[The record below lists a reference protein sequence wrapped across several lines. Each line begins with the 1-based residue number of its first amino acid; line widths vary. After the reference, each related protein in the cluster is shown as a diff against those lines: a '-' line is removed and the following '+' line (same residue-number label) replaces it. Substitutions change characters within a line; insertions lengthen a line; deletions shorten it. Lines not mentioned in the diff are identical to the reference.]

1 MERRGMIEA
10 AEVLTT
16 HVHRSLDERLEHW
29 AAQIGRI
36 RANCNAITS
45 KIDGWHGDALYGEAG
60 DEDKPYPGVLFVIQE
75 DLDALEATVESLAHR
90 LGTLIPKSSKK

>member
-10 AEVLTT
+10 EEVPTR

-29 AAQIGRI
+29 SAQIGRI
-36 RANCNAITS
+36 RANSNAIAS
-45 KIDGWHGDALYGEAG
+45 KIDKWDGDALYGEAG
-60 DEDKPYPGVLFVIQE
+60 EEDKPYPGVLFVIQE

-90 LGTLIPKSSKK
+90 LGALIPKSS